1 MVPSK
6 SLTWDFP
13 EGATFGDLQDF
24 LEDAEGF
31 SRDSRVKVLVKFG
44 GKVKKL
50 TLEPA
55 S

>member
-13 EGATFGDLQDF
+13 EGATFGDLQDM

-31 SRDSRVKVLVKFG
+31 PRETPVKVLVKFG
-44 GKVKKL
+44 GKVKRL
-50 TLEPA
+50 TLVTAP
-55 S
+55 